1 MIRLAL
7 IFSALIALLAPP
19 AAAQTQAPLAPGE
32 HNVVINGVR
41 LWYRVAGQ
49 QQGTPVVFLH
59 GGPGQGSEPFSRFAG
74 PALERANRMIYLDQR
89 GSGRSE
95 KHWKKEYSLDLMVD
109 DLEKLRRHLGLERMA
124 LIGHSFG
131 TVLGLEYA
139 GKYPERVSHLILTG
153 AVVDLPAAIDVHCTR
168 LQKLDPKLY
177 AEAVANVRKGSS
189 HRCNTSVAG
198 RQFID
203 GAMFPDPAIMK
214 LVNDAGS
221 ADGMK
226 NTGEIFT
233 ALAKQGFMEYRFKHA
248 NRLTMPVLVIG
259 GAKDFQAVAEPLRAF
274 VARVPGARLI
284 EYEGRGH
291 FMFVEEPERF
301 ARDVTEFLRS
311 GR

>member
-1 MIRLAL
+1 MTRFGLL
-7 IFSALIALLAPP
+7 LFALLALVSSP
-19 AAAQTQAPLAPGE
+19 AAAQTGPPLGAGE

-49 QQGTPVVFLH
+49 PQGTPVVFLH
-59 GGPGQGSEPFSRFAG
+59 GGPGQGSEPFARFAG
-74 PALERANRMIYLDQR
+74 PGLERANRMIYLDQR

-109 DLEKLRRHLGLERMA
+109 DLEKLRRHWNAERIA

-131 TVLGLEYA
+131 TVLALEYA

-153 AVVDLPAAIDVHCTR
+153 AVVDLPAAVDVHCDR

-177 AEAVANVRKGSS
+177 AEALANVREGSS

-203 GAMFPDPAIMK
+203 GAMYPDPAIMK

-233 ALAKQGFMEYRFKHA
+233 ALAKQGFMEYRLKHA
-248 NRLTMPVLVIG
+248 DRLTMPVLVIG
-259 GAKDFQAVAEPLRAF
+259 GSRDFQAVVEPLQAF
-274 VARVPGARLI
+274 VAKLPAARLM

-291 FMFVEEPERF
+291 YMFVEEPDRF
-301 ARDVTEFLRS
+301 ARDVSAFLAK
-311 GR
+311 